1 MTFLNWI
8 MKKWFLPLGNR
19 VDMETGDLI
28 KPQWSLLLLLNAI
41 IFFLR
46 LLSNEKSFPFLNG
59 YLLSLLVRA
68 QI

>member
-1 MTFLNWI
+1 
-8 MKKWFLPLGNR
+8 
-19 VDMETGDLI
+19 METGDLI
-28 KPQWSLLLLLNAI
+28 KPQWSLLLLNTI

>member
-1 MTFLNWI
+1 
-8 MKKWFLPLGNR
+8 
-19 VDMETGDLI
+19 METGDLI
-28 KPQWSLLLLLNAI
+28 KPQWSLLLLLNTI

>member
-1 MTFLNWI
+1 
-8 MKKWFLPLGNR
+8 
-19 VDMETGDLI
+19 METGDLI